1 MVGRYI
7 QIYVQAKYP
16 NTQKNKVIIFKISN
30 DNALCKRIAAAFFLK
45 KYKAVKDFI
54 LTSFQKPRD
63 LFLNIYINE

>member
-1 MVGRYI
+1 M

-16 NTQKNKVIIFKISN
+16 NTQKNKVITFKISN
-30 DNALCKRIAAAFFLK
+30 DNALCKRIAVAFFKK

-54 LTSFQKPRD
+54 LTSFQKPHD